1 MGKGPGKTLRLTSL
15 WFLRCALRL
24 RRRPVLPLRRRPE
37 RLRRRPERPRP
48 VLHLRRRRRRGSG
61 EDLRGRGW
69 VGPEGSG
76 GGRWVGGGGGDWRR
90 HWREEK
96 TAAALGFFWG
106 RGYERDLGT
115 RR

>member
-1 MGKGPGKTLRLTSL
+1 
-15 WFLRCALRL
+15 
-24 RRRPVLPLRRRPE
+24 LRRRPE

-76 GGRWVGGGGGDWRR
+76 GGRWVGGGEGTGGGIGGRR
-90 HWREEK
+90 KQR
-96 TAAALGFFWG
+96 LP
-106 RGYERDLGT
+106 
-115 RR
+115 